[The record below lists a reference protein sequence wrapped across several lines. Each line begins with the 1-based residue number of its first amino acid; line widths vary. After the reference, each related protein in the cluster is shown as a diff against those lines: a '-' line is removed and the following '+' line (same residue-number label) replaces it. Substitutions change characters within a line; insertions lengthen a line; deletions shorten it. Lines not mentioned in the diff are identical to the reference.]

1 MATAEVTKGLLEQ
14 AGYKVPKDPGDIR
27 DLVIEF
33 FYAIWKN
40 FDFLFWHEIV
50 TISWKLNFYVAYLL
64 KTTIIF
70 DHTEFEINKS
80 LFKKNIF

>member
-40 FDFLFWHEIV
+40 FDFLF
-50 TISWKLNFYVAYLL
+50 
-64 KTTIIF
+64 
-70 DHTEFEINKS
+70 
-80 LFKKNIF
+80 